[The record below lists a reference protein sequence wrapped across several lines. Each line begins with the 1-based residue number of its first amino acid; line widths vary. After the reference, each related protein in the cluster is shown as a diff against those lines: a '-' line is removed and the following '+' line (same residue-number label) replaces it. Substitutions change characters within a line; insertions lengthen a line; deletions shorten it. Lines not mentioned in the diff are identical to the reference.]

1 MARARPCALLAL
13 AYAKA
18 PSPTAR
24 RLLDVRGL
32 HLALGFRSVS
42 SLPLLDHRGW
52 VWSVLGCRPLVLARR
67 RLALRPE
74 RAHSD
79 CRADSRG
86 APIPR
91 AHGRGGPPFPSCSS
105 PARFA
110 RARQGSGGL
119 RESGVRLWRAFL
131 SADANEPLRRLSL
144 LLRVRFACPLGGGG
158 CLASSASSGL
168 SPLGR
173 CRRFGSLAPALPV
186 HVVLG
191 SPAGTAN
198 ADGSSLPTT
207 ARPSSSVTHPA
218 HDDVRGHA
226 GSARRRDSL
235 RRPPP
240 PQGARMFRA

>member
-1 MARARPCALLAL
+1 MSTADSRQGADAIFAHGAFLRGRVLGARSALPVGYACDGSYVAITRIPLRALRFQRRMHRSCALLGAMH
-13 AYAKA
+13 
-18 PSPTAR
+18 PTLY
-24 RLLDVRGL
+24 RLT
-32 HLALGFRSVS
+32 H
-42 SLPLLDHRGW
+42 DHRCP
-52 VWSVLGCRPLVLARR
+52 VPHSVRALDGVLAPCLLSAVAGGALKALPAWPIASPHFPRPLW
-67 RLALRPE
+67 
-74 RAHSD
+74 
-79 CRADSRG
+79 DS
-86 APIPR
+86 
-91 AHGRGGPPFPSCSS
+91 
-105 PARFA
+105 
-110 RARQGSGGL
+110 
-119 RESGVRLWRAFL
+119 
-131 SADANEPLRRLSL
+131 
-144 LLRVRFACPLGGGG
+144 
-158 CLASSASSGL
+158 LASSASSGL

-240 PQGARMFRA
+240 PQGARMFRAQGT